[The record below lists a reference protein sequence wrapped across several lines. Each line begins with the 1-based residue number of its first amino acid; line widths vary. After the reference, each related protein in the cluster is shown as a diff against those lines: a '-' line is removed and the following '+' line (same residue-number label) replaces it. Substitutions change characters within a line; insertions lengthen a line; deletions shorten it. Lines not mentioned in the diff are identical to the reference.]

1 MNNLI
6 IFSNYRSLKLNLI
19 SLLFGR
25 CYSRILVITA
35 TLLFIYTLCP
45 IIIFDYRIK
54 GMVRLEKKLN
64 KNSDFIIIFFIYR
77 SLSLSGALSSRTD
90 ITMRSIRSMDNHL
103 IIWRVSGAWPWHSD
117 YPIASGVYSIIMCT
131 LFFVLFP
138 LGMIIKLFLI
148 DDVSEF
154 VQTAVFLMT
163 ALCGIK
169 MLLIQRQRAVVRR
182 LFGMMDLLDEQI
194 CTEAFAR
201 IRDKGVR
208 EASFFNK
215 LLGATYYTT
224 CVFLYT
230 AVLLNPEPVL
240 IWSFWLPYDYRRS
253 KLVYHA
259 TLLYQIMGTT
269 FSGMVNSSLDAYGGS
284 MYSVLGSHLE
294 VLGLRMKELGMKNN
308 NQQTKNTSSEETL
321 KSCVIM
327 HSLTVELRLFPIL
340 IVFCR
345 Y

>member
-1 MNNLI
+1 
-6 IFSNYRSLKLNLI
+6 
-19 SLLFGR
+19 
-25 CYSRILVITA
+25 
-35 TLLFIYTLCP
+35 
-45 IIIFDYRIK
+45 
-54 GMVRLEKKLN
+54 
-64 KNSDFIIIFFIYR
+64 
-77 SLSLSGALSSRTD
+77 
-90 ITMRSIRSMDNHL
+90 MRSIRSMDNHL
-103 IIWRVSGAWPWHSD
+103 IIWRVAGAWPWHSD
-117 YPIASGVYSIIMCT
+117 YPIASGIYSLIMCT

-169 MLLIQRQRAVVRR
+169 MQFIQRDRHVVRR
-182 LFGMMDLLDEQI
+182 LFAMMDQMDEQI
-194 CTEAFAR
+194 DTVEFAS

-240 IWSFWLPYDYRRS
+240 IWSFWLPFDYRQS

-259 TLLYQIMGTT
+259 VLLYQIIGTT
-269 FSGMVNSSLDAYGGS
+269 FAGMVNSSLDAYGGS

-294 VLGLRMKELGMKNN
+294 VLGLRMQQLGMHKNWHQQSLTN
-308 NQQTKNTSSEETL
+308 NDGGSDVLPTQKPTVTPEENL

-327 HSLTVELRLFPIL
+327 HSLTVE
-340 IVFCR
+340 
-345 Y
+345 